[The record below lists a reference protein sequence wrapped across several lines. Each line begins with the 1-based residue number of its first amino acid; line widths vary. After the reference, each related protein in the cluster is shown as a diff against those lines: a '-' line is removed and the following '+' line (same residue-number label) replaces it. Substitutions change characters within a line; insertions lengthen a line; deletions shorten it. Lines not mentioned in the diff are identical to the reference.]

1 MPSLNLVRQK
11 IQEFSDCFELFLS
24 ATLHQVTNMLNMLYK
39 LLISELKWVLLA
51 LVISLV
57 LVESVNSSV
66 MIETADS
73 GVPQTFFGLNL
84 FLEILVFFVFSTF
97 VVFGIKGFFEMYS
110 QKYANVII
118 FISGMLLAIVIFI
131 LCFQVLSLE

>member
-1 MPSLNLVRQK
+1 MLSK
-11 IQEFSDCFELFLS
+11 LFI
-24 ATLHQVTNMLNMLYK
+24 T
-39 LLISELKWVLLA
+39 ELKWVLLA

-57 LVESVNSSV
+57 LVESVNSSFLA
-66 MIETADS
+66 ETAGL

-110 QKYANVII
+110 RKFANVIM
-118 FISGMLLAIVIFI
+118 FISGVLLAVVIFI

>member
-1 MPSLNLVRQK
+1 M
-11 IQEFSDCFELFLS
+11 LS
-24 ATLHQVTNMLNMLYK
+24 KH
-39 LLISELKWVLLA
+39 LLSELKWVLLA

-57 LVESVNSSV
+57 LVESVNSSSLMV
-66 MIETADS
+66 AVGS

-110 QKYANVII
+110 QKFANVVL
-118 FISGMLLAIVIFI
+118 FISGLLLMVVIFI